1 MEWTDGM
8 NDDGAVTLPQQ
19 NNNGETSGVDRSVAE
34 ELVEQA
40 RADGVDLVGPNGL
53 LQDLTK
59 HNS

>member
-1 MEWTDGM
+1 M
-8 NDDGAVTLPQQ
+8 NNDGAVTLPQQ